1 MMLKLVSISLYAV
14 KCLAWLLTYAVIL
27 PAATLMLLI
36 ILLFRLDN
44 STPGKELAREIAS
57 VTRDVSPGEYRL
69 FIFCPGESLEPF
81 TPDLNKDKKHARSLL
96 AAPSAACQE
105 PTSII
110 TDANGYAAHIDGVLS
125 TGKGMWLVMSIV
137 FAGLALLMNRRPVF
151 RLYGQL
157 RSDLVRYGT
166 PAGKKEDGRE

>member
-14 KCLAWLLTYAVIL
+14 KWLAWLLTYVAIL
-27 PAATLMLLI
+27 PAVTLMLLI
-36 ILLFRLDN
+36 VLLFWQEN

-69 FIFCPGESLEPF
+69 LICRDEPF
-81 TPDLNKDKKHARSLL
+81 PPFNPALVKDKSTAGS
-96 AAPSAACQE
+96 APVASYAICQKQE
-105 PTSII
+105 SVI

-137 FAGLALLMNRRPVF
+137 FAGLALLMKRRPVF